1 MMTSEYSFMTNF
13 NIGIDTGGTYT
24 DAVIID
30 SQSHEVIAAAKSLT
44 TRGRLEIGVTNALK
58 AVVAESANRLN
69 TSQVSLVSLSTTLA
83 TNALVEGMGSS
94 VAAVLIGFSDDMVIR
109 SKLRE
114 AIPSA
119 RIIRIDGGHEYD
131 GSETCGIDEASLREQ
146 ILALKDTVEA
156 FSVSS
161 TYSIRNPSHEQR
173 ARQMIEQIT
182 SSPVTISSELSDG
195 LNGPLRALTATF
207 NVRIVSLIFD
217 LVKSVR
223 NSMQEQNIDAPLM
236 IVKGDG
242 SIASADSIID
252 KPIETILSGPAASV
266 IGANFISG
274 LNDFI
279 ISDVG
284 GTTTDVAIVRNG
296 WPTLNEKGAMA
307 GGYRTLVRAIDMQTI
322 GLGGDSEVDIN
333 HKGIVGL
340 KTNRV
345 VPLSLVCTRFPRVI
359 DQLQASL
366 HEGMGLAAAIR
377 FIFLPEGIDR
387 LNLPSGLTTEDVAL
401 IDRIGDE
408 PKIYDKVM
416 SRAADR
422 SRTAR
427 LLARGIVQISGLT
440 PSDAAHALGLQSQ
453 WSTPAARLACL
464 MLGRSHGLISWK
476 NESIETEI
484 QQFARQVFDAMVAK
498 SAFLIINQLSGIDF
512 AMDNPLIQPVI
523 GGENKL
529 NDLRIQMTAGIPI
542 VAVGG
547 PAQVFYTDVGK
558 RLNSDCLIPDNAD
571 VANAIGAA
579 IGQIKIRAVIE
590 ITSTESG
597 GYHLHHTEKPI
608 FFSESTE
615 ALEQA
620 RKIASA
626 YVTDRAKL
634 MGGGSAEI
642 DIQIERVDLPNTD
655 SKRSLIA
662 ATVIAE
668 CLSSAGI

>member
-1 MMTSEYSFMTNF
+1 MTNF

-24 DAVIID
+24 DAVIVD
-30 SQSHEVIAAAKSLT
+30 SKSHEIIATAKSLT
-44 TRGRLEIGVTNALK
+44 TRGKLEIGVTNALK
-58 AVVAESANRLN
+58 AVVAESEKRLD
-69 TSQVSLVSLSTTLA
+69 TSQISLVSLSTTLA

-114 AIPSA
+114 AIPGA
-119 RIIRIDGGHEYD
+119 KIIRIDGGHDYD
-131 GSETCGIDEASLREQ
+131 GSETCAFDEANLKEQ

-156 FSVSS
+156 FSVSA
-161 TYSIRNPSHEQR
+161 TYSIRNPGHEQR
-173 ARQMIEQIT
+173 AKQLIQQIT
-182 SSPVTISSELSDG
+182 GCPVTASSELSDG

-217 LVKSVR
+217 LVESVR
-223 NSMQEQNIDAPLM
+223 RAMQEQNIDAPLM

-274 LNDFI
+274 LNNFI

-322 GLGGDSEVDIN
+322 GLGGDSEVDIS
-333 HKGIVGL
+333 HKGIVSL
-340 KTNRV
+340 KVNRV
-345 VPLSLVCTRFPRVI
+345 VPLSLVCSRFPAVI
-359 DQLQASL
+359 NQLKASL
-366 HEGMGLAAAIR
+366 YEGMGLAAAIR
-377 FIFLPEGIDR
+377 FIFLAEGIDR
-387 LNLPSGLTTEDVAL
+387 QNLPAGLAPEDIDL
-401 IDRIGDE
+401 IDRIGNE
-408 PKIYDKVM
+408 PKIYDKLV

-422 SRTAR
+422 SRAAR
-427 LLARGIVQISGLT
+427 LLGRGILQISGLT

-453 WSTPAARLACL
+453 WSAEAARLACL
-464 MLGRSHGLISWK
+464 MLGRSHGLISWN
-476 NESIETEI
+476 NELVETEI
-484 QQFARQVFDAMVAK
+484 RQFARQVFDAMVAK
-498 SAFLIINQLSGIDF
+498 SAYLIINQLTGVDF
-512 AMDNPLIQPVI
+512 TMDNPLVQAVTS
-523 GGENKL
+523 GENKL
-529 NDLRIQMTAGIPI
+529 NDLSIRFTPNIPI

-547 PAQVFYTDVGK
+547 PAQVFYSDVGK
-558 RLNSDCLIPDNAD
+558 RLNSDCVIPENAD

-597 GYHLHHTEKPI
+597 GYHLHHTDKPI
-608 FFSESTE
+608 FFSASTE

-620 RKIASA
+620 RVLARA

-634 MGGGSAEI
+634 MGGQSAEI

-655 SKRSLIA
+655 SERSLIA

-668 CLSSAGI
+668 CLSNAQF